1 MSNNFDFNL
10 KGTSF
15 NTLDRDLSVR
25 VNHPDDDF
33 NISNNKFPVFNQLN
47 KPNKPNKPKEYK
59 AGKTEKTEKEY
70 KTEKAEKEYKTEKE
84 KEKVKE
90 IEGTRKI
97 KYITTGPNNFNDF
110 YSFGVKYGQNYNTDQ
125 ESELLYSEATR
136 SKLPKESSE
145 YWDNT
150 KRRNLDTSVYTNNP
164 TKIQGR
170 GFGNIDRYDNLLNGI
185 GLATRGENPDKNP
198 RSVEDDRIFLTNHN
212 YNYDKYHTTDML
224 PCGTDTRYLNKKMI

>member
-15 NTLDRDLSVR
+15 NTLDRDLSIR
-25 VNHPDDDF
+25 VNHPDNEF
-33 NISNNKFPVFNQLN
+33 NISNNKFPVFDHLN
-47 KPNKPNKPKEYK
+47 KQKEFKQPKEK
-59 AGKTEKTEKEY
+59 KEEKNIKQKNNKET
-70 KTEKAEKEYKTEKE
+70 KKS
-84 KEKVKE
+84 
-90 IEGTRKI
+90 
-97 KYITTGPNNFNDF
+97 KYITTEPDNFKDF

-125 ESELLYSEATR
+125 ESDLLYSEATR
-136 SKLPKESSE
+136 TKQMKTNTKESSE

-170 GFGNIDRYDNLLNGI
+170 GFGNVSHYDNLLNGI
-185 GLATRGENPDKNP
+185 GLATRGENPERNP

-224 PCGTDTRYLNKKMI
+224 PCGSDTRYLNKKMI

>member
-15 NTLDRDLSVR
+15 NTLDRDLSIR
-25 VNHPDDDF
+25 VNHPDDEF
-33 NISNNKFPVFNQLN
+33 NISNNQYPVFNQLN
-47 KPNKPNKPKEYK
+47 KPTEYKPKK
-59 AGKTEKTEKEY
+59 
-70 KTEKAEKEYKTEKE
+70 EKE
-84 KEKVKE
+84 KEKKE
-90 IEGTRKI
+90 KKEKKDKKDNEKELTKKI
-97 KYITTGPNNFNDF
+97 KYITTDPDNFADF
-110 YSFGVKYGQNYNTDQ
+110 YSVGKKYGQNYNTDQ

-136 SKLPKESSE
+136 TKHINTKESSE

-170 GFGNIDRYDNLLNGI
+170 GFGNIGRYDNLFNGI
-185 GLATRGENPDKNP
+185 GLATRGENPEKNP

-212 YNYDKYHTTDML
+212 YNHDKYHTTEML
-224 PCGTDTRYLNKKMI
+224 PCGSDTRYLNKKMI

>member
-25 VNHPDDDF
+25 VNHPDDEF

-47 KPNKPNKPKEYK
+47 KPNKPNKPNKQYK
-59 AGKTEKTEKEY
+59 SEKEY
-70 KTEKAEKEYKTEKE
+70 KSEKTKKAEKME
-84 KEKVKE
+84 KE
-90 IEGTRKI
+90 IESTRKI
-97 KYITTGPNNFNDF
+97 KYITTDPNNFNNI

-125 ESELLYSEATR
+125 ESELLYSESTR
-136 SKLPKESSE
+136 SKHLNTKESSE

-150 KRRNLDTSVYTNNP
+150 KRRNLDTSIYTNNP
-164 TKIQGR
+164 TKIQGK

>member
-10 KGTSF
+10 KETSF
-15 NTLDRDLSVR
+15 NTLDRDLSIR

-33 NISNNKFPVFNQLN
+33 NISNNQFPVFNQLN
-47 KPNKPNKPKEYK
+47 KPNKPK
-59 AGKTEKTEKEY
+59 
-70 KTEKAEKEYKTEKE
+70 KEYKTEKE
-84 KEKVKE
+84 YKSKKEKTEKE
-90 IEGTRKI
+90 IEPTKKI
-97 KYITTGPNNFNDF
+97 KYITTEPNKFNNF

-170 GFGNIDRYDNLLNGI
+170 GFGNIGRYDNLLNGI
-185 GLATRGENPDKNP
+185 GLATRGENPEKNP

>member
-15 NTLDRDLSVR
+15 NTLDRDLSIR

-33 NISNNKFPVFNQLN
+33 NISNNQFPVFNQLN
-47 KPNKPNKPKEYK
+47 KPNKPK
-59 AGKTEKTEKEY
+59 
-70 KTEKAEKEYKTEKE
+70 KEYKTEKE
-84 KEKVKE
+84 YKSKKEKTEKE
-90 IEGTRKI
+90 IEPTKKI
-97 KYITTGPNNFNDF
+97 KYITTEPNKFNNF